1 MKAYSN
7 FLKIF
12 GAVVLSQLTV
22 VFTINLL
29 VDPYKIYRII
39 NIEYFNQE
47 KPLIEKQGMRKV
59 KSLDIEQGNYEILLL
74 GTSRVQNGLN
84 PRSQVFGSQKTYN
97 VGLPLAGIYELHQ
110 IIDFARTRKNSRLKT
125 VILGLDFFSFNKKVT
140 VSGDFKESRFANKNV
155 FISSISDLLS
165 IQTLQSSIDT
175 LKFNYRGN
183 KANYYDNLGTR
194 NKELPNLKHREL
206 FRRTLSQYI
215 IYQSFYAGFE
225 SSNERLEDFNK

>member
-59 KSLDIEQGNYEILLL
+59 KSLDIKQGNYEILLL

-84 PRSQVFGSQKTYN
+84 PRSKVLGSKKAYN
-97 VGLPLAGIYELHQ
+97 AGLASAGIYE
-110 IIDFARTRKNSRLKT
+110 
-125 VILGLDFFSFNKKVT
+125 
-140 VSGDFKESRFANKNV
+140 
-155 FISSISDLLS
+155 
-165 IQTLQSSIDT
+165 
-175 LKFNYRGN
+175 
-183 KANYYDNLGTR
+183 
-194 NKELPNLKHREL
+194 
-206 FRRTLSQYI
+206 
-215 IYQSFYAGFE
+215 
-225 SSNERLEDFNK
+225 

>member
-1 MKAYSN
+1 MKAYSR

-12 GAVVLSQLTV
+12 GVVVLSQLTV

-59 KSLDIEQGNYEILLL
+59 KSIDIEQGNYEILLL

-84 PRSQVFGSQKTYN
+84 PRSQVFGSKKAYN
-97 VGLPLAGIYELHQ
+97 AGLPSAGIYELHQ

-125 VILGLDFFSFNKKVT
+125 VILGLDFSLLI
-140 VSGDFKESRFANKNV
+140 KN
-155 FISSISDLLS
+155 
-165 IQTLQSSIDT
+165 
-175 LKFNYRGN
+175 NC
-183 KANYYDNLGTR
+183 
-194 NKELPNLKHREL
+194 
-206 FRRTLSQYI
+206 
-215 IYQSFYAGFE
+215 
-225 SSNERLEDFNK
+225 